1 MGTVA
6 RQLLFTEA
14 AMPEPTPDTLLDLL
28 LQQADRRADQ
38 VAFRYCPDG
47 DAEQARLTYRQLDA
61 RARAIAAGLQRQ
73 GAAGKRVL
81 LFSHPGL
88 DSVAGFF
95 GCFYAGAVAVPVDEQ
110 WPTKRAAA
118 VIPDARAEFALSTA
132 DRQAKLRAKVDTLAP
147 GPLHWATLD
156 EPEADADS
164 WVLPPLD
171 ANIPAVLQYTS
182 GSTGSPKGVV
192 LNHHNYLHNLAG
204 MCAAW
209 RLGFDGSP
217 ADDPTIGVSWLPN
230 FHDLGFVGGVL
241 APLYIGGT
249 MVLLSRSA
257 FFMRPIR
264 WMQAMSRYRA
274 EISAAPNL
282 GYHLCVKRSSEQ
294 ERAGLDLS
302 NWKVAVNGGDP
313 VDAATLGSFAETF
326 APAGFRPEAFL
337 PAYGLAEATL
347 AVTGGSNAPTPVLRH
362 IDRDALGEDRV
373 VEAAPGEAGAATV
386 VGCGRPGGGQDVVI
400 VDPDTRQRCPADGV
414 GEIWVAGPSVAQGY
428 WRQPEETERAFA
440 AVLADT
446 GQGPFLRTGDRGFL
460 CDGELFIVGRCQ
472 DLITIEGTH
481 YYPSDIEMTV
491 QDCDPVLLPGR
502 GAVFAVQPRFNA
514 VEQLMVVQ
522 EVHRHHEVELDGV
535 IDKIRAAIATH
546 HKIDA
551 HTVLLVKPMSIPTT
565 TSGKIRRTACRERFV
580 AGELTPVAQWR
591 APRPNGQ
598 GGLDKEQMKAGLAR
612 AFGGMLVRRYWEP
625 PETGV

>member
-1 MGTVA
+1 MT
-6 RQLLFTEA
+6 
-14 AMPEPTPDTLLDLL
+14 PTPDTLLDLL
-28 LQQADRRADQ
+28 LGQAERRPDQ

-47 DAEQARLTYRQLDA
+47 DAEQARLTYRQLDT
-61 RARAIAAGLQRQ
+61 RARAIAAGLQRG
-73 GAAGKRVL
+73 GAAGQRVL

-118 VIPDARAEFALSTA
+118 VIPDARAQFALSTA
-132 DRQAKLRAKVDTLAP
+132 DRQEKLRAKVETLSQ

-164 WVLPPLD
+164 WVLPPID
-171 ANIPAVLQYTS
+171 ANSPVVLQYTS

-192 LNHHNYLHNLAG
+192 LNHRNYLHNLAG

-217 ADDPTIGVSWLPN
+217 SDDPTIGVSWLPN

-249 MVLLSRSA
+249 MVLLSRSS

-264 WMQAMSRYRA
+264 WMQAMSKYRA

-294 ERAGLDLS
+294 ERTGLDLS

-313 VDAATLGSFAETF
+313 VDAVTLRSFAEAF

-347 AVTGGSNAPTPVLRH
+347 AVTGGSASPTPVVRH
-362 IDRDALGEDRV
+362 IDRGALGEDRAV
-373 VEAAPGEAGAATV
+373 DTAAENPEAAPV

-400 VDPDTRQRCPADGV
+400 VDPDTRRRCSDDEV

-428 WRQPEETERAFA
+428 WRKPADTARTFA
-440 AVLADT
+440 AFLADT

-460 CDGELFIVGRCQ
+460 HDGELFIVGRCQ
-472 DLITIEGTH
+472 DLITIDGTH
-481 YYPSDIEMTV
+481 YYPNDIEMTV
-491 QDCDPVLLPGR
+491 QACDPVLLAGR
-502 GAVFAVQPRFNA
+502 GAAFAVQPRWNA
-514 VEQLMVVQ
+514 VEQLTVVQ
-522 EVHRHHEVELDGV
+522 EVHRHHAVELGEV
-535 IDKIRAAIATH
+535 IEKIRAAIDTH
-546 HKIDA
+546 HKIQA

-565 TSGKIRRTACRERFV
+565 TSGKIQRAACREKLLAR
-580 AGELTPVAQWR
+580 ELTAVAEWR
-591 APRPNGQ
+591 VARPAGQ
-598 GGLDKEQMKAGLAR
+598 GGIDKQQVKAGLAR
-612 AFGGMLVRRYWEP
+612 AIGGMLVRHYWEP
-625 PETGV
+625 PESGT

>member
-1 MGTVA
+1 MT
-6 RQLLFTEA
+6 
-14 AMPEPTPDTLLDLL
+14 PTPDTLLDLL

-38 VAFRYCPDG
+38 VAFRYCPEG
-47 DAEQARLTYRQLDA
+47 DAEQGRLTYRELDT
-61 RARAIAAGLQRQ
+61 RARAIAAGLQRH
-73 GAAGKRVL
+73 GAAGQRVL

-118 VIPDARAEFALSTA
+118 VIPDARAQFALSTA
-132 DRQAKLRAKVDTLAP
+132 DRQAKLRAKVETLSQ

-156 EPEADADS
+156 EPEADPDS
-164 WVLPPLD
+164 WILPPID
-171 ANIPAVLQYTS
+171 SHIPAVLQYTS

-192 LNHHNYLHNLAG
+192 LNHSNYLHNLAG

-217 ADDPTIGVSWLPN
+217 IDDPTIGVSWLPN

-249 MVLLSRSA
+249 MVLLSRSS

-264 WMQAMSRYRA
+264 WMQAMSKYRA

-282 GYHLCVKRSSEQ
+282 GYHLCVKRTSEA

-302 NWKVAVNGGDP
+302 HWKVAVNGGDP
-313 VDAATLGSFAETF
+313 VDAATLDSFAETF
-326 APAGFRPEAFL
+326 APAGFAPEAFL

-347 AVTGGSNAPTPVLRH
+347 AVTGGSASPMPVIRH
-362 IDRDALGEDRV
+362 IDRRALGEDRAV
-373 VEAAPGEAGAATV
+373 DAVAENPEAAPV
-386 VGCGRPGGGQDVVI
+386 VGCGRPGGGQEVVV
-400 VDPDTRQRCPADGV
+400 VDPDTRRRCSDDEV

-428 WRQPEETERAFA
+428 WRKPADTARTFSAF
-440 AVLADT
+440 LADT

-460 CDGELFIVGRCQ
+460 HDGELFIVGRCQ
-472 DLITIEGTH
+472 DLITIDGTH
-481 YYPSDIEMTV
+481 YYPNDIEMTV
-491 QDCDPVLLPGR
+491 QACDPVLLAGR
-502 GAVFAVQPRFNA
+502 GAVFAVEPRWNA
-514 VEQLMVVQ
+514 VEQLTVVQ
-522 EVHRHHEVELDGV
+522 EVHRHHTVELGEV
-535 IDKIRAAIATH
+535 IEKIRAAIDTH
-546 HKIDA
+546 HKIQA

-565 TSGKIRRTACRERFV
+565 TSGKIQRNACREKLLAR
-580 AGELTPVAQWR
+580 ELTAVAEWR
-591 APRPNGQ
+591 ADPPGSRGVDMQ
-598 GGLDKEQMKAGLAR
+598 QVKAGLAR
-612 AFGGMLVRRYWEP
+612 AIGGMLVRRYWEP